1 MNLASVEK
9 IVRERIGLDVASI
22 GVAALPR
29 IVANRM
35 GVRGLAS
42 VEAYSGLL
50 TNDSTEWSALVGE
63 LVVPET
69 WFYRGGLEFFEHLAR
84 GVRTRLHELPNGR
97 TFRILSVPCSTGEEP
112 YSLALALDREGIPLS
127 RCWIDGVDLARDH
140 LLRAVTG
147 RYSAFSFREA
157 NADPR
162 SKYFQELAESR
173 WELLPAFRESV
184 RYRAG
189 NLVEPGFLAA
199 EPPYDLILCRNLFI
213 YLTADARA
221 RALANLDRLL
231 APEGRLCLTAAEAD
245 PLPSNRYVSD
255 GPLSFAIFRRLAADP
270 AGPLSG
276 LMRIPSKTSSGTQ
289 PVPPARSQPKSGVYS
304 KPRLPAVPQKPVA
317 KVAEPTCHLLDA
329 GRSLADA
336 GKLEAARVHCEE
348 LLVDSIPS
356 AGLYSL
362 LGVIH
367 LAAGRSAEAS
377 EAFRKALYLD
387 PECPEALSHMAV
399 LCEQRG
405 DPGQAEGLRR
415 RLGRIE
421 KGAPT

>member
-22 GVAALPR
+22 GAGTLPR

-35 GVRGLAS
+35 GARGLAS
-42 VEAYSGLL
+42 VEMYAELL
-50 TNDSTEWSALVGE
+50 ANDAGEWSALVGE

-69 WFYRGGLEFFEHLAR
+69 WFYRGGTEFFEQLAR
-84 GVRTRLHELPNGR
+84 WVRARLNELPNGR
-97 TFRILSVPCSTGEEP
+97 TLRILSVPCSTGEEP
-112 YSLALALDREGIPLS
+112 YSLAMALDREGIPPS
-127 RCWIDGVDLARDH
+127 RCSIDGVDLARDH

-162 SKYFQELAESR
+162 PKYFREIADSR

-184 RYRAG
+184 RFRAG
-189 NLVEPGFLAA
+189 NLVESGFLAA

-245 PLPSNRYVSD
+245 PLPSSRYVSD
-255 GPLSFAIFRRLAADP
+255 GPLSLAIFRRLAANP
-270 AGPLSG
+270 AGPRSG
-276 LMRIPSKTSSGTQ
+276 AMRIPTKPTSGTQ
-289 PVPPARSQPKSGVYS
+289 SVPPVRSQPKSGVFS
-304 KPRLPAVPQKPVA
+304 KPALPPVPEKPAV
-317 KVAEPTCHLLDA
+317 KVAEPACDLLHA

-336 GKLEAARVHCEE
+336 GKLDDARVHCEE

-362 LGVIH
+362 IGVIH
-367 LAAGRSAEAS
+367 LAAGRSDEATDS
-377 EAFRKALYLD
+377 FRKALYLD

-421 KGAPT
+421 KGAAT

>member
-84 GVRTRLHELPNGR
+84 GVRTRLNELPNGR

-162 SKYFQELAESR
+162 SKYFQEH
-173 WELLPAFRESV
+173 
-184 RYRAG
+184 G
-189 NLVEPGFLAA
+189 
-199 EPPYDLILCRNLFI
+199 DLR
-213 YLTADARA
+213 
-221 RALANLDRLL
+221 
-231 APEGRLCLTAAEAD
+231 
-245 PLPSNRYVSD
+245 
-255 GPLSFAIFRRLAADP
+255 
-270 AGPLSG
+270 
-276 LMRIPSKTSSGTQ
+276 
-289 PVPPARSQPKSGVYS
+289 
-304 KPRLPAVPQKPVA
+304 
-317 KVAEPTCHLLDA
+317 H
-329 GRSLADA
+329 
-336 GKLEAARVHCEE
+336 
-348 LLVDSIPS
+348 
-356 AGLYSL
+356 
-362 LGVIH
+362 
-367 LAAGRSAEAS
+367 
-377 EAFRKALYLD
+377 
-387 PECPEALSHMAV
+387 
-399 LCEQRG
+399 
-405 DPGQAEGLRR
+405 
-415 RLGRIE
+415 
-421 KGAPT
+421 